1 MNTLKE
7 ENKTMKLKIQQLN
20 DKFKETDKNSLE
32 ALQKFYNLKQE

>member
-32 ALQKFYNLKQE
+32 AL